1 MTGEKVE
8 KLKLEISKSKLIW
21 IFGIVIIALVIVL
34 IGFIVTT
41 WGGIQTLDQATEAMT
56 NVSGDIGRI
65 SSILEDIAAG
75 LG

>member
-1 MTGEKVE
+1 MVGEKVE
-8 KLKLEISKSKLIW
+8 KIKLEISKSKLIW

-34 IGFIVTT
+34 IGFAVTT
-41 WGGIQTLDQATEAMT
+41 WGGIQNLEQATEAMT
-56 NVSGDIGRI
+56 NVSVDISRI